1 MVLPEIE
8 EEQITEEKKQSLTSL
23 LLGRIKTMEV
33 QSRTEFQRKLY
44 REPELEMRYNLKR
57 VKAKREG

>member
-23 LLGRIKTMEV
+23 LLGRINTMEV
-33 QSRTEFQRKLY
+33 QSRQEFQKNFY
-44 REPELEMRYNLKR
+44 RIPELEML
-57 VKAKREG
+57 